1 MASTRTTDFYQKLG
15 VPETA
20 SADDIK
26 KAYRKLAK
34 KYHPDANPND
44 PGAAERFK
52 EIGEAYAVLSDE
64 SKRNQYDAMRKNPF
78 AGFGAGNPR
87 TGPSGTTINMEGLGD
102 LGGLGDIFSSIFDR
116 GRKSA
121 RGRPGAQS
129 GRGRDVEYVVEIS
142 FMTAARGGRIT
153 I

>member
-44 PGAAERFK
+44 PQAAERFK
-52 EIGEAYAVLSDE
+52 EVGEAYAVLSDE
-64 SKRNQYDAMRKNPF
+64 GKRKQYDAMRRNPF
-78 AGFGAGNPR
+78 AGFGGPAAG
-87 TGPSGTTINMEGLGD
+87 GP
-102 LGGLGDIFSSIFDR
+102 
-116 GRKSA
+116 
-121 RGRPGAQS
+121 RPGS
-129 GRGRDVEYVVEIS
+129 GAGGGFSTTAGVS
-142 FMTAARGGRIT
+142 FEAIGDR
-153 I
+153 